1 MYQSNI
7 DWILAIAGFLAGVGV
22 GALGYHLLNANVARN
37 QKTRQ
42 RLAESELELSQMRG
56 HLNDHLSRAADLV
69 TNIQRQSQELERQLA
84 RSAEQ
89 LSDDPALKRRLGGAD
104 GEPAESDAAEVSTT
118 PRDYADGSHGTL
130 SEDFGLQRDDDTVRN
145 GETPVRY

>member
-7 DWILAIAGFLAGVGV
+7 DWILAIAGFLAGLGV

-89 LSDDPALKRRLGGAD
+89 LSDDPKLKRRLGGTREEEDTD
-104 GEPAESDAAEVSTT
+104 GEAAASAT

-130 SEDFGLQRDDDTVRN
+130 SEDFGLQRDDDTVRS